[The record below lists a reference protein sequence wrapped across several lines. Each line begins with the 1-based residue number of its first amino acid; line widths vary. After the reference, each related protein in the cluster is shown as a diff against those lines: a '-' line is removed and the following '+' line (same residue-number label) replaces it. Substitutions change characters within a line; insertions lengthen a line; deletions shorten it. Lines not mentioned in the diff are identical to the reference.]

1 MMGELVLATGNAGKA
16 REIRRVLEGLDLTL
30 HSLADLD
37 PVPEPEETGRTF
49 AENARA
55 KAAYYASALGR
66 IVVAEDSGLE
76 IDALDGAPGVYSA
89 RFGLPGAPTYPQKF
103 ELIYRMLRA
112 RVGRVDSAARFVCSL
127 ALAQP
132 AGQPFS
138 GAGAGQPA
146 KRPFRVAGDA
156 EVLFEAAGTVEGR
169 IVEPPRGTGG
179 FGYDPIF
186 YYPPFDLTLAEVP
199 PDRKADVSHRGKA
212 FSQLKRYL
220 TGANATANGER

>member
-1 MMGELVLATGNAGKA
+1 MIGELVLATGNAGKV
-16 REIRRVLEGLDLTL
+16 REIRRVLDGLGLTL
-30 HSLADLD
+30 QSLADLD

-55 KAAYYASALGR
+55 KAVYYALALGR

-76 IDALDGAPGVYSA
+76 IDALDGSPGVYSA
-89 RFGLPGAPTYPQKF
+89 RFGLPGAPAYPQKF

-132 AGQPFS
+132 AGQPV
-138 GAGAGQPA
+138 GQPSRLA
-146 KRPFRVAGDA
+146 GPGQPPGQPLRIVGDA
-156 EVLFEAAGTVEGR
+156 QILFEAAGAVEGR

-186 YYPPFDLTLAEVP
+186 YYPPFDQTFAEVP
-199 PDRKADVSHRGKA
+199 PDRKAEVSHRGKA
-212 FSQLKRYL
+212 FSQLRRYL
-220 TGANATANGER
+220 AGR